1 MDCCITSNDLKDLRD
16 ILLETKT
23 NLYNWILRNKNAGV
37 LVQGIDSQITV
48 GYIVDISMEIN
59 DYPLTFEN
67 ATEEQLEEFEELMS
81 GISNAIE

>member
-23 NLYNWILRNKNAGV
+23 NLYNWILRNKNVGV
-37 LVQGIDSQITV
+37 LTQGIDSQVTT
-48 GYIVDISMEIN
+48 GYIVDVSMEIN

-67 ATEEQLEEFEELMS
+67 TTEEQLEEFEELMS